1 TYTDRHG
8 RPLLRVTFDFPD
20 NDVAMSHYISDQM
33 EKMTKPFNA
42 KVAAVSRIKKGWDAV
57 PYQSTHNTGGA
68 VMGADPRTSAVN
80 KYLQSWDVPNV
91 FVPGASAFPQGL
103 GYNPTGLVAAL
114 TYWSARAI
122 REQYLKNPGPLV
134 QA

>member
-1 TYTDRHG
+1 M
-8 RPLLRVTFDFPD
+8 TFNWKQNELKLQQYLKGIVGNIGKELNPD
-20 NDVAMSHYISDQM
+20 SMSMSFLPMDANFDL
-33 EKMTKPFNA
+33 TKY
-42 KVAAVSRIKKGWDAV
+42 V
-57 PYQSTHNTGGA
+57 STHNVGGA
-68 VMGADPRTSAVN
+68 VMGDNPKTSALN

-103 GYNPTGLVAAL
+103 GYNPTGMVAAL
-114 TYWSARAI
+114 TYWSAKAI

>member
-1 TYTDRHG
+1 
-8 RPLLRVTFDFPD
+8 
-20 NDVAMSHYISDQM
+20 
-33 EKMTKPFNA
+33 MTTSA
-42 KVAAVSRIKKGWDAV
+42 KSAS
-57 PYQSTHNTGGA
+57 PTT
-68 VMGADPRTSAVN
+68 RTSTSERLVSVPRATDPKTSALN
-80 KYLQSWDVPNV
+80 RYLQSWDVHNV

-114 TYWSARAI
+114 TYWSAKAI